1 MILST
6 IPDIV
11 VLGCSGILAV
21 LRFNS
26 AILADL
32 VIRGFAN
39 SFLTLAYVAR
49 PDFVLPF
56 SCGMH
61 PSWHGDRSDTV

>member
-6 IPDIV
+6 VPDIV

-21 LRFNS
+21 SRFSS

-32 VIRGFAN
+32 AMRGFAN

-56 SCGMH
+56 FCGMH
-61 PSWHGDRSDTV
+61 SSWHRGGSDAV